1 MKKNFISHLLQTGC
15 IFSIACLTACGPV
28 HRFTR
33 VKNVPREYVRNYS
46 VEGVKAPRSLS
57 LFKRNPWIVF
67 AKEQGT
73 SYLSPSGKNEMQAV
87 EYMDAFLVI
96 KRKGDWLKLIQY
108 NPAILKNGKLKE
120 WKQAQYCGWMNQ
132 NDLLLTRSGFTDV
145 LTGFKNKQV
154 VMLSDTVALA
164 NPSAYFTNDSVKL
177 FENTDLTQ
185 EAEADRWIR
194 TSPESFCNTTDKKI
208 LSQVLNN
215 YDQETTDFYRWK
227 VEYTQ
232 DELSALILKRSG
244 VDYGRIIDLVPVARG
259 TSGRLW
265 KLKIVGTKKTRT
277 IGKELEIRRTLSP
290 SHLYSSAFV
299 IDRAEL
305 SAEGIPGR
313 FILTGAGWGH
323 GVGLCQI
330 GAAVMGEQGYQYDAI
345 LLHYYIGANI
355 EKLYE

>member
-185 EAEADRWIR
+185 EAGKIPLYSIVYPYKISEDKGCVLVANKPQLDADSIGQTVRMDRQRAADRCRATTPYRHSLAAGQYAHLQRQR
-194 TSPESFCNTTDKKI
+194 TKGHLAAVGRRHEA
-208 LSQVLNN
+208 
-215 YDQETTDFYRWK
+215 ETGICR
-227 VEYTQ
+227 
-232 DELSALILKRSG
+232 ELSYHPVQSG
-244 VDYGRIIDLVPVARG
+244 
-259 TSGRLW
+259 
-265 KLKIVGTKKTRT
+265 IV
-277 IGKELEIRRTLSP
+277 L
-290 SHLYSSAFV
+290 
-299 IDRAEL
+299 
-305 SAEGIPGR
+305 
-313 FILTGAGWGH
+313 
-323 GVGLCQI
+323 Q
-330 GAAVMGEQGYQYDAI
+330 GE
-345 LLHYYIGANI
+345 
-355 EKLYE
+355 